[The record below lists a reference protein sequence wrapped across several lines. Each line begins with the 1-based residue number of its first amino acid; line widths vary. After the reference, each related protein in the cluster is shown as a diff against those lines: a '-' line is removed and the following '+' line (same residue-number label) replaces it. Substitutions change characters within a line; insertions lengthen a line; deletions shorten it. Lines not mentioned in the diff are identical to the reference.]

1 MAKKRKQN
9 RVGIIGSPSTT
20 SELTIDIVE
29 EAHGRS
35 LLGDMVYT
43 SHPAGDDYML
53 AVGTVTEI
61 ETRNRWHEDPN
72 MRGVLRVHGRLPHL
86 SADGDVR
93 TAKVRV
99 QAVYRADND
108 GTPFSDHPQEDGGAL
123 GMSPTTGAS
132 VCTVTESLI
141 QGLVKR
147 HASDLVYLGHVY
159 RTDVRLPMFVRNF
172 SDPRGDGAY
181 HTGIFGRNGSGKTA
195 LAVLHMAMQLRFPDM
210 GMLVFDPQGQF
221 SDTQKD
227 LPFELHDLA
236 RTFGHKV
243 EVYSVAESL
252 RLSKDIPLFVSL
264 LVRTRM
270 LAKLGIK
277 RAPQALSMGEE
288 FEKILKDIEPWDD
301 MASETLIRKLLD
313 TLRNDDLA
321 MQRIYQ
327 TPTPRN
333 RTLDA
338 IDARLNDPTEM
349 ADLLADFG
357 PIHDLFRKS
366 SDRTDIGKL
375 IYRLVGAFDKRSDS
389 ARPLIVINLDST
401 SGSLWLD
408 DDGIRARIMD
418 VILRKLRLSS
428 EKTWRDTRKR
438 VNCSVVFD
446 EAHRFANDSND
457 NEDVADF
464 ARSITRDVRET
475 RKLGIGWTFITQ
487 QIRSLNSTIFAQL
500 RVKAFGYGLTS
511 GADLAVLRDEL
522 ADGRSL
528 DLYRSFADPSTR
540 TKKAVFPFMLTG
552 PVSPLSVTAAPVFLE
567 VYTSEDEFRE
577 SNSMPVSDSHAGP

>member
-1 MAKKRKQN
+1 MGTKRKNKN

-20 SELTIDIVE
+20 SELTIDVVE
-29 EAHGRS
+29 EAHGKS

-43 SHPAGDDYML
+43 SHPAGDEYML
-53 AVGTVTEI
+53 AIGTVTEI

-108 GTPFSDHPQEDGGAL
+108 GNPFTAHPQEDGGAL
-123 GMSPTTGAS
+123 GMSPTTGAA
-132 VCTVTESLI
+132 VCTVTERLI

-147 HASDLVYLGHVY
+147 HADDLVYLGHVY

-172 SDPRGDGAY
+172 SDPKGDGAY

-195 LAVLHMAMQLRFPDM
+195 LAVLHMAMQLRFRDM

-221 SDTQKD
+221 SDTGKD

-236 RTFGHKV
+236 RDLGHSV
-243 EVYSVAESL
+243 EVYSVAEDV
-252 RLSKDIPLFVSL
+252 RLPKEIPLFVSL
-264 LVRTRM
+264 LAKTGVLR
-270 LAKLGIK
+270 KLGIK
-277 RAPQALSMGEE
+277 QAPAQL
-288 FEKILKDIEPWDD
+288 D
-301 MASETLIRKLLD
+301 ASEELEKLLRDIQNWDEMDTEDLLRAVLTALRAD
-313 TLRNDDLA
+313 TLALR
-321 MQRIYQ
+321 RIYAS
-327 TPTPRN
+327 PGPRG
-333 RTLDA
+333 RVEEA
-338 IDARLNDPTEM
+338 IDDRLDDDDSME
-349 ADLLADFG
+349 DLLRDFE
-357 PIHDLFRKS
+357 PIHDLFRKIQG
-366 SDRTDIGKL
+366 RTSINTL
-375 IYRLVGAFDKRSDS
+375 IYRLVGPPERNRG

-401 SGSLWLD
+401 SGSPWLD

-418 VILRKLRLSS
+418 AILRRLRHSA

-446 EAHRFANDSND
+446 EAHRFANDKAEND
-457 NEDVADF
+457 DLASF
-464 ARSITRDVRET
+464 ARTITRNVRET

-522 ADGRSL
+522 ADPRSL

-540 TKKAVFPFMLTG
+540 AKKSIFPFMLTG

-567 VYTSEDEFRE
+567 VYTSEDEFRQ
-577 SNSMPVSDSHAGP
+577 SNEMNYQEE